1 MERIGT
7 RKPAATLGQGRRAR
21 QAREGSCWSLWSGPG
36 CSYTTIMK
44 PRKIAQTQTMLAVID
59 TVCRD
64 IVASITVLR
73 DSLGQ
78 CHAGLSD
85 GHHTAQKNSPHRFSR
100 RFGGTDGATVHS
112 AAAGRGGQRGAKDA
126 AGGVRLPA
134 TAHRGPPL
142 AGCCAP
148 GRSG

>member
-1 MERIGT
+1 
-7 RKPAATLGQGRRAR
+7 
-21 QAREGSCWSLWSGPG
+21 
-36 CSYTTIMK
+36 MK

-126 AGGVRLPA
+126 AGGVPAADEGAPWAVAGGVLRARGGAADEGRRHLPQ
-134 TAHRGPPL
+134 HH
-142 AGCCAP
+142 AGAVWVP
-148 GRSG
+148 YPDTRRRT